1 MSIRQFANSPFR
13 RRYTPSGETVKWPAF
28 ISAKLFWAGVKR
40 DNNEY
45 IGIFCAMNVMVDDY
59 ARDHSEEMDN

>member
-1 MSIRQFANSPFR
+1 
-13 RRYTPSGETVKWPAF
+13 
-28 ISAKLFWAGVKR
+28 LFWAGVKR